1 MTHSVRRLAAG
12 SVLAVTMA
20 ALSGL
25 TAASALARPASPART
40 ATAAAAAAPAAPAG
54 AGSFSTWR
62 RAQRAAG
69 FRLRR
74 PAYTAGLRRA
84 EPVLVEKCL
93 ATHKQSKR
101 NVLSVY
107 GTLRSSLLVLE
118 QNNSGNPC
126 GNFGEAKKLGTYRVQ
141 HARATLWGACGAHGM
156 PPCSHKK
163 ITLYLEWRRYGI
175 YRLASSYNERP
186 RTLLRFARGLKKVR

>member
-1 MTHSVRRLAAG
+1 MTHRVGRLAAG
-12 SVLAVTMA
+12 SMLVVAMA

-25 TAASALARPASPART
+25 TAATALAAPARPAWPAST
-40 ATAAAAAAPAAPAG
+40 ATAAGPAG
-54 AGSFSTWR
+54 GGSFATWR
-62 RAQRAAG
+62 GAQRAAG

-74 PAYTAGLRRA
+74 PTYTADLRRA

-93 ATHKQSKR
+93 VTHKQTKR

-107 GTLRSSLLVLE
+107 GSLRTSLLVLE

-126 GNFGEAKKLGTYRVQ
+126 GNFGEARKLGSYRIEG
-141 HARATLWGACGAHGM
+141 ARATLWGSCGTHGM

-163 ITLYLEWRRYGI
+163 ISLYLEWRRYGI